1 MSGRLAANG
10 RRGSFES
17 GFGVVWERDFGFG
30 FGILDLELDFG
41 NLDFGILDFGF
52 WDGMFVRVTLL
63 T

>member
-1 MSGRLAANG
+1 MGGEDRLRAGLGWYGN
-10 RRGSFES
+10 E
-17 GFGVVWERDFGFG
+17 
-30 FGILDLELDFG
+30 ILDLDLGFWIWILDFG